1 VKRSWTCPKC
11 ESKRVGYFEKVL
23 GELKGGPDNSRKI
36 GLERSGSFLGM
47 EAGRPA
53 GETEAFI
60 CGDCGF
66 FEEYVKN
73 PEALE
78 WDKFLNFRWCRKEDR
93 PLAKK

>member
-1 VKRSWTCPKC
+1 
-11 ESKRVGYFEKVL
+11 
-23 GELKGGPDNSRKI
+23 
-36 GLERSGSFLGM
+36 M

-93 PLAKK
+93 PPAKK